1 MEYYAPLLPLRLGQ
15 AVFFYIYT
23 RGLRLPSEC
32 CLFVGSEFGGYLVQY
47 LGAYRGSQGV
57 NIAGFPMESYA
68 LQLH

>member
-32 CLFVGSEFGGYLVQY
+32 CLVVALVFGGYLVQY
-47 LGAYRGSQGV
+47 LGDCQGSQGV
-57 NIAGFPMESYA
+57 NIAGLPMESYA